1 MRRPSLFAR
10 TPPADPA
17 TIELAALPGVAIVL
31 RRSAQ
36 ARRFGLRVSRL
47 DGRVTLSLPARA
59 RLAEA
64 IDFAR
69 SQADWLART
78 LAAMPAP
85 SRPVFGG
92 TIPVEGVALTLTP
105 GPVRSPRREGERLIL
120 PDDPARLGVRLETWL
135 KHGARLRLQAATE
148 HYAAALGRPFR
159 KITLRD
165 TRSRWGSCAADGSL
179 SYNWR
184 LIMAPAG
191 VLDYVAAHEVA
202 HLAEMNHSPA
212 FWAVVARLRPG
223 YAPERAWLKRHG
235 GALHAIRFRD

>member
-1 MRRPSLFAR
+1 
-10 TPPADPA
+10 
-17 TIELAALPGVAIVL
+17 
-31 RRSAQ
+31 
-36 ARRFGLRVSRL
+36 
-47 DGRVTLSLPARA
+47 RA
-59 RLAEA
+59 RLTEA

-69 SQADWLART
+69 GQADWLART

-85 SRPVFGG
+85 DRPTFGA
-92 TIPVEGVALTLTP
+92 TIPFEGTPLTLTP
-105 GPVRSPRREGERLIL
+105 GPVRSPRRDGDRLIL
-120 PDDPARLGVRLETWL
+120 PADPERLGLRLETWL
-135 KHGARLRLQAATE
+135 KHCARLRLQSATE

-159 KITLRD
+159 RITLRD